1 MRAAYE
7 VRNPSFS
14 DMNIEQ
20 QIDAGISDWC
30 AEDDEGHEFFGQSRD
45 EAEHARL
52 MYVSHRAPRLDRSE
66 ADPASRFL
74 GF

>member
-20 QIDAGISDWC
+20 QIEAGINDWC
-30 AEDDEGHEFFGQSRD
+30 AEDEAGREFFGVTRD
-45 EAEHARL
+45 SAEEARL
-52 MYVSHRAPRLDRSE
+52 IYNSHKPESATVRSG
-66 ADPASRFL
+66 S
-74 GF
+74 